1 MSIPITS
8 KTALSKHVP
17 ENSNTISGDHK
28 NIQGHESTR
37 RALLGSSLAIGSAI
51 AVGSGISRSASAKTG
66 AHTKAARSTI
76 AVGAHTL
83 PKLGYGY
90 ADLEP
95 YIDAETMHLHHDKH
109 HAGYVKG
116 LNAAE
121 KALVACRKSG
131 DFHGIKL
138 IERSLAFHGN
148 GHTNHTVFW
157 SNMKPAKAAK
167 KTPEGALAAH
177 IAKDLGSL
185 DKLKAHFSIAAKTVE
200 GNGWG
205 ALVYHPMFDRLYI
218 LSLLNHQNSAL
229 NGVVPLLMCDVW
241 EHAYYLKYKNKRADY
256 IKNWWNVVDWANVEA
271 RYAAARK
278 MV

>member
-1 MSIPITS
+1 MT
-8 KTALSKHVP
+8 T
-17 ENSNTISGDHK
+17 
-28 NIQGHESTR
+28 TR
-37 RALLGSSLAIGSAI
+37 REWIENGLVIGGAIGAVAVTSGVSAI
-51 AVGSGISRSASAKTG
+51 SEAKSGGAASAKVKT
-66 AHTKAARSTI
+66 AAI
-76 AVGAHTL
+76 AVGAHQL

-95 YIDAETMHLHHDKH
+95 YIDAETMHLHHDNH

-121 KALVACRKSG
+121 KALAECRKSG
-131 DFHGIKL
+131 NYSDIKL

-157 SNMKPAKAAK
+157 ANMKPAKAAK
-167 KTPEGALAAH
+167 KRPEGALASH
-177 IAKDLGSL
+177 IGKDFGSL
-185 DKLKAHFSIAAKTVE
+185 DKLKAHFSVAAKTVE

-218 LSLLNHQNSAL
+218 VSLLNHQNSAL
-229 NGVVPLLMCDVW
+229 NGVTPLLMCDVW

-256 IKNWWNVVDWANVEA
+256 IKNWWNVVDWADVESRYKNA
-271 RYAAARK
+271 R
-278 MV
+278 

>member
-1 MSIPITS
+1 MSIQNTKPS
-8 KTALSKHVP
+8 
-17 ENSNTISGDHK
+17 NSN
-28 NIQGHESTR
+28 ESTR
-37 RALLGSSLAIGSAI
+37 REWLGGSLAVGGALGAVAMSSALG
-51 AVGSGISRSASAKTG
+51 ANASAKPSAGSASSQTSVAIATG
-66 AHTKAARSTI
+66 AHA
-76 AVGAHTL
+76 L

-167 KTPEGALAAH
+167 KAPEGALMKH
-177 IAKDLGSL
+177 ISKG
-185 DKLKAHFSIAAKTVE
+185 IT
-200 GNGWG
+200 
-205 ALVYHPMFDRLYI
+205 P
-218 LSLLNHQNSAL
+218 LSAEF
-229 NGVVPLLMCDVW
+229 W
-241 EHAYYLKYKNKRADY
+241 
-256 IKNWWNVVDWANVEA
+256 
-271 RYAAARK
+271 
-278 MV
+278 